1 MCATDPSTSQVL
13 SIGKQQM
20 MKLDNSKRMAALK
33 GMLKDEKK
41 KKQEKQEEKERKKS
55 AKSTG
60 SVSTRSSGG
69 SNSKSNPSKSTKSKS
84 SLSRASSRKALTNKR
99 WGIDNDGG
107 CEPPLVESSME
118 FVSPKNAIKLQ
129 QSWELIQHTVPS
141 VEIRVG
147 EEVFVSMLEIDP
159 SVRQSM
165 GVTSL
170 RSPEFEALCKRIAG
184 HIQTLVNA
192 AGPSSSLEFS
202 SLDLGEELEQ
212 DNISPSLLAD
222 SVPLAMKKIIGQD
235 QYTDEVADAWGY
247 FFAKHVARMTRDD

>member
-1 MCATDPSTSQVL
+1 
-13 SIGKQQM
+13 M

-41 KKQEKQEEKERKKS
+41 KKKEEKEQKKS

-69 SNSKSNPSKSTKSKS
+69 SNSKSNASKSTKSMS
-84 SLSRASSRKALTNKR
+84 TGSRASSKKDLTNKR
-99 WGIDNDGG
+99 WSIDNGGG

-129 QSWELIQHTVPS
+129 QSWESIQQTVPD

-147 EEVFVSMLEIDP
+147 EEVFFSMLEIDP
-159 SVRQSM
+159 SVRQTM

-170 RSPEFEALCKRIAG
+170 RSPEFEALCKRITG

-192 AGPSSSLEFS
+192 VGPSISLEFS
-202 SLDLGEELEQ
+202 TLDLGEGLEQ